1 MLVYEKWVTE
11 TVDKEEVLVRHL
23 YGTEASIPSDDDN
36 ELVYLDENGDEVTIE
51 DALANTYLDD
61 GAGGIIMVEPDGTE
75 SYLGV
80 AIEDENGDL
89 IQIIPPV
96 EEDEEDE
103 GDSKEV
109 TEINITNPPGKTQYN
124 EGDKL
129 DMDGIEI
136 KADYSDG
143 SSKTVDYGD
152 EDLSYDPDDGADVT
166 KDMTKVTVSYEGKT
180 AEQPIVV
187 NDNEGN

>member
-23 YGTEASIPSDDDN
+23 YGTMANVPSDEDN
-36 ELVYLDENGDEVTIE
+36 QLAYLDENGDEITIE
-51 DALANTYLDD
+51 DALANTYLDN
-61 GAGGIIMVEPDGTE
+61 GNGGIIMVDPEGNE
-75 SYLGV
+75 SALGV
-80 AIEDENGDL
+80 AIEDENGEL
-89 IQIIPPV
+89 VQIIPQV
-96 EEDEEDE
+96 EEEDDEE
-103 GDSKEV
+103 SK
-109 TEINITNPPGKTQYN
+109 TINSISIEEPPGKTTYDV
-124 EGDKL
+124 GDKL
-129 DMDGIEI
+129 NMDGIEI

-152 EDLSYDPDDGADVT
+152 EDLSYDPEDGADVT